1 MIKAQR
7 DEQGYPTGGI
17 TPTETVDEAKNIIN
31 EAGGKSV
38 DDNIKNIEPLDATD
52 VSVDDMDETVTEDQP
67 QNRAQQVKDAIKKLS
82 DVINEVTIA
91 VYQMKLTEAQI
102 QELTNK
108 LTVSISDTISD
119 ITIERV
125 KDIAPEILGAND

>member
-1 MIKAQR
+1 MITAQR

-17 TPTETVDEAKNIIN
+17 TPTETVSDAKNIIN
-31 EAGGKSV
+31 EAGGNPV
-38 DDNIKNIEPLDATD
+38 DETITDIEPLDATD
-52 VSVDDMDETVTEDQP
+52 VPIDGMDEAITEDQP
-67 QNRAQQVKDAIKKLS
+67 QNRAQQVKDAIRKLS
-82 DVINEVTIA
+82 DVINEVTVA
-91 VYQMKLTEAQI
+91 VYQMKLTDAQI